1 MIGKKK
7 VKSQSGDLKRKTT
20 YRRDGSMR
28 RDVTK
33 VPSGFEVDRE
43 EYFIPSK
50 SVTRYNR
57 EGKVTSSKMTASGR
71 GVSDTPIKRV
81 RDKVTFTKAGTVRTN
96 KKSTTYKRK
105 MK

>member
-20 YRRDGSMR
+20 YRSDGSMR

-33 VPSGFEVDRE
+33 VPSSFEVDRE
-43 EYFIPSK
+43 EYFLPSK
-50 SVTRYNR
+50 SVTRYDR
-57 EGKVTSSKMTASGR
+57 EGRITSSKMTASGR
-71 GVSDTPIKRV
+71 KVSDTPIKRV
-81 RDKVTFTKAGTVRTN
+81 NDKTTFSKAGTVRAD
-96 KKSTTYKRK
+96 KKKTTYKRR